1 MKPKVAVAIS
11 GGIDS
16 LITASILKEKYKNI
30 VGLHFITGYEPA
42 SFQTSELTDVLIEKN
57 NPIVSISDLPVT
69 HPITHIKNQLDI
81 PIRLLDCRHY
91 FQKTVV
97 DYFVQR
103 YRNGLT
109 PNPCMICNPLI
120 KFGVI
125 FDIARQ
131 TGASYF
137 ATGHYARIIKKK
149 DNLYLLQKGSDA
161 LKDQSYFLALLPKEV
176 LPFVRFPLGTMTKQ
190 QVLEMA
196 ELKKLTPVSKKE
208 SQDVC
213 FIQDNDYA
221 TFITNQ
227 DKISTSHG
235 PITDLTGHQLGIHNG
250 LHKFTIGQ
258 RRGINCP
265 AGEPYYVLRID
276 IKQNRLIVGS
286 KKDLYKSSLT
296 IKNINWFIPKPE
308 SHLNVFVKI
317 RYRHEAAEATLVP
330 QKNNSVMIHF
340 KKPQMAITPGQ
351 GAVCY
356 VNNEVI
362 AGGWIE
368 K

>member
-16 LITASILKEKYKNI
+16 LITAVLLKKKYQNI

-42 SFQTSELTDVLIEKN
+42 SFCTSELTNVSINKN
-57 NPIVSISDLPVT
+57 DPPVSISDLPT
-69 HPITHIKNQLDI
+69 AHPITHIKNQLDI
-81 PIRLLDCRHY
+81 PIKLVDCRQY
-91 FQKTVV
+91 FQMTIV
-97 DYFVQR
+97 DYFVQK
-103 YRNGLT
+103 YRDGLT

-120 KFGVI
+120 KFGII
-125 FDIARQ
+125 FDLARQ

-137 ATGHYARIIKKK
+137 ATGHYARIIKKESH
-149 DNLYLLQKGSDA
+149 LYLLQKGTDTR
-161 LKDQSYFLALLPKEV
+161 KDQSYFLALLPKKI

-190 QVLEMA
+190 QVMEMA
-196 ELKKLTPVSKKE
+196 DLKKLTPVTKKE
-208 SQDVC
+208 SQDIC

-221 TFITNQ
+221 KFITDQAGN
-227 DKISTSHG
+227 SSSPG
-235 PITDLTGHQLGIHNG
+235 LITDLDGHKIGTHNG

-265 AGEPYYVLRID
+265 ADEPYYVLKID

-286 KKDLYKSSLT
+286 KKDLYKPSLT
-296 IKNINWFIPKPE
+296 IKNINWFIPKPD
-308 SHLNVFVKI
+308 SPLDVFVKI
-317 RYRHEAAEATLVP
+317 RYRHEAAKATLIP
-330 QKNNSVMIHF
+330 RKNNSVMICF
-340 KKPQMAITPGQ
+340 KKPQFAITPGQ

-362 AGGWIE
+362 AGGWID